1 MQFYAMRSVNLFQIQ
16 RSCLKIEQIV
26 RKMYKKADISTS
38 LWGNCRNFCYKDV
51 VFSRKNIIFAEYF
64 VK

>member
-1 MQFYAMRSVNLFQIQ
+1 MHFYAMRSVNLFQIQ

-38 LWGNCRNFCYKDV
+38 LCCNGRNFCYKDV